1 MNYDDIYKTADNI
14 KALVRTIRAYE
25 KDTELKLQT
34 VNGYGGKYNLKLRN
48 EYLHKIDINNRVIK
62 RLEDRIKKQTFN
74 LLILT

>member
-1 MNYDDIYKTADNI
+1 MNYDDIYKTAENI

-34 VNGYGGKYNLKLRN
+34 VNGYGGKYNIKLRN

>member
-1 MNYDDIYKTADNI
+1 MNYDDIYKTADNV

-25 KDTELKLQT
+25 KDTELRLQT
-34 VNGYGGKYNLKLRN
+34 VNGYGGKYNIKLRN

>member
-34 VNGYGGKYNLKLRN
+34 VNGYGGKYNIKLRN